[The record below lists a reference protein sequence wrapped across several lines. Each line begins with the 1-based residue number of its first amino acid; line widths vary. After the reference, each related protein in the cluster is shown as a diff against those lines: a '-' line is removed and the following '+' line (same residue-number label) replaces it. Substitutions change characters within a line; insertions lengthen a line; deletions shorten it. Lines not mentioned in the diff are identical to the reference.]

1 MVKTIERK
9 RIKQRTINNI
19 DYYVY
24 RFKKNGNSKTIYA
37 KTIKQLNEKYNEY
50 LSTIGDKTP
59 HKKQPNFNTLF
70 EDYLRSKKID
80 WKIQTYVSRLNFYE
94 KHLKKSIL
102 SKMKIEEISKQ
113 SILSFIQKLDLS
125 FSTKKE
131 KLNQLKQ
138 FFNYCIEEDYISKNV
153 CRNIKI
159 KSIALEEEECSL
171 SPQTV
176 KAILDD
182 CRGLEIESAIILLC
196 NGCRLGES
204 LGANINNIKGNY
216 ILINESLTK
225 VSLEGKTTHILE
237 NPKNAHSI
245 RKLYLSEEHISI
257 LLNCKTDSRGYFSN
271 IEGNKWVSRKRI
283 YDYLSK
289 YNCKPHMLRKFYCSF
304 LLMNG
309 ANIYIV
315 KSQLGHS
322 KSSTLTES
330 VYLQTTS
337 YVEREMRQFF

>member
-1 MVKTIERK
+1 MNIPKQ
-9 RIKQRTINNI
+9 RIKEREINGNR
-19 DYYVY
+19 YYVY
-24 RFKKNGNSKTIYA
+24 RFKKNGISKTFYA
-37 KTIKQLNEKYNEY
+37 KSIKELNEKYQKYIKEDR
-50 LSTIGDKTP
+50 GVTP

-70 EDYLRSKKID
+70 ERYLEEKKGD
-80 WKIQTYVSRLNFYE
+80 WKIQTYISRLNFYE
-94 KHLKKSIL
+94 NHLRKSKL
-102 SKMKIEEISKQ
+102 SKMQIKEISKGD
-113 SILSFIQKLDLS
+113 IVGFINKLNLK

-131 KLNQLKQ
+131 KLNQLRQ
-138 FFNYCIEEDYISKNV
+138 FFNYCIGEDYITKNV
-153 CRNIKI
+153 AKGIKI
-159 KSIALEEEECSL
+159 KQPFKEEEECL
-171 SPQTV
+171 SPQTI

-182 CRGLEIESAIILLC
+182 CKGTEIESAIILLC

-245 RKLYLSEEHISI
+245 RKLYLSEEHISR
-257 LLNCKTDSRGYFSN
+257 LLNCSTNNKGYFSN
-271 IEGNKWVSRKRI
+271 VKGNKWVSRKRI

-289 YNCKPHMLRKFYCSF
+289 YDCKPHQLRKFYCSY
-304 LLMNG
+304 LLMHNCNVY
-309 ANIYIV
+309 AV
-315 KSQLGHS
+315 KQQLGHS
-322 KSSTLTES
+322 KASQLTES